1 MLRIGV
7 VLGLCVAAGCAS
19 PRGPSTLARPV
30 MLKEWWPLTTRLTG
44 HVERDSVPVPPE
56 RLTIFE
62 RPFRRSQSGDRW
74 LYVSD
79 STELLAHG
87 HWGCGDR
94 EIAYRMAFQVTV
106 PTRRRAAIVRSG
118 VIASRPECEKGNAEY
133 AKAMRELADQAHW
146 SLRELLDRPKISSD
160 SLARSQGRPP
170 SHPPTASSPKP
181 RRPA

>member
-19 PRGPSTLARPV
+19 HRGPATMARPL
-30 MLKEWWPLTTRLTG
+30 MLTEWWPLTTRLSA

-56 RLTIFE
+56 RLGVLE
-62 RPFRRSQSGDRW
+62 RSFHRSPSGDRW

-94 EIAYRMAFQVTV
+94 EIAYRLAFQVTV

-118 VIASRPECEKGNAEY
+118 VIASRTECEKGNAEY

-146 SLRELLDRPKISSD
+146 SLRAILDRPKISSD

-170 SHPPTASSPKP
+170 SHPSTAPSPKP
-181 RRPA
+181 RQPS